1 MNNKNKSLFKAIM
14 PWLVVIVLLSSL
26 VPFLNSGKSSEVNYN
41 QFVKIV
47 DQEKVS
53 EITVMPGIYVTSVE
67 GKYQKEEKGKKVS
80 YSFKTNV
87 PQTDEELN
95 SLMQLFQDKSI
106 NVKVLDAK
114 SENMLMDAI
123 LGLLPYVLLIGAMVF
138 VMRSIGGGGGANAKA
153 FDFGNS
159 RAKLEKDSKTR
170 FSDVAG
176 ADEEKEE
183 LTELVDFLKN
193 PKKFVN
199 MGAKIPRGV
208 LLVGPPDRKS
218 VV

>member
-53 EITVMPGIYVTSVE
+53 EITVMPGIYVTIVE

-95 SLMQLFQDKSI
+95 
-106 NVKVLDAK
+106 
-114 SENMLMDAI
+114 
-123 LGLLPYVLLIGAMVF
+123 
-138 VMRSIGGGGGANAKA
+138 
-153 FDFGNS
+153 
-159 RAKLEKDSKTR
+159 
-170 FSDVAG
+170 
-176 ADEEKEE
+176 
-183 LTELVDFLKN
+183 
-193 PKKFVN
+193 
-199 MGAKIPRGV
+199 
-208 LLVGPPDRKS
+208 
-218 VV
+218 